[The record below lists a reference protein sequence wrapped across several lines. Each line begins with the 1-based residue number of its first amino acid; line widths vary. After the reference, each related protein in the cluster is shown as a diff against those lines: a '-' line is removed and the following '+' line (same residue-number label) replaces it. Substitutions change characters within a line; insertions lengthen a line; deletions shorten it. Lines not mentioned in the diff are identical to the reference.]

1 MSQFSVFDGMH
12 GQAVHNGQTVF
23 AGVGLCLGPV
33 FGRSREAIAR
43 HGCT

>member
-23 AGVGLCLGPV
+23 VGIEPL
-33 FGRSREAIAR
+33 F
-43 HGCT
+43 

>member
-23 AGVGLCLGPV
+23 V
-33 FGRSREAIAR
+33 AIEPLF
-43 HGCT
+43 